1 LIAPLVQKYQT
12 LVHSRVGTASAIL
25 HEEIAIIVAFT
36 RLNLSRQFLVASF
49 PILIVGML
57 VIGAWVGQTIERG
70 VVNRMGGVTSLYVD
84 SFVAPHLQHLLNTNV
99 LDEADRSALD
109 RLLAETPL
117 GQRIVAFKIW
127 DRSGR
132 VLYSTDAA
140 MTGRTFPIGEGLA
153 EALAGNVH
161 SEISDLSQGE
171 NEFENRKWTRL
182 IETYCPV
189 HADKLGT
196 IIAAAE
202 FYQTTD
208 ELNREIRAAQLQSW
222 LVVAAT
228 MLVMYLLIVGL
239 VRRGSQTIDVQRRQL
254 NDKVTELSALA
265 GQNAQLHGNVR
276 RAAARTTALNE
287 RFLRRISAD
296 LHDGPGQDLAFALM
310 RFETIADICGD
321 CPPRGDGQ
329 HSAGDNFREAR
340 TALPSA
346 LTDLRSISLGLQ
358 LPEIDRLRS
367 DEIAARAVRDFEE
380 KTGAKVTLTT
390 ARDQTET
397 SWSVKITLYRLIQE
411 ALSNGFRHGGGCD
424 LRVDVG
430 KDDGRLILTVSD
442 SGVGFDPR
450 KATTKEHLG
459 LEGMRER
466 VEILGGS
473 FLLETAPGHGTMIRV
488 SLPIQLPRTGNE

>member
-1 LIAPLVQKYQT
+1 M
-12 LVHSRVGTASAIL
+12 
-25 HEEIAIIVAFT
+25 VAYT

-57 VIGAWVGQTIERG
+57 VIGSWVGQTIEHG

-84 SFVAPHLQHLLNTNV
+84 SFVAPHLQQLLNTDV
-99 LDEADRSALD
+99 LNEAHRSALD
-109 RLLAETPL
+109 ALLTDTPL

-127 DRSGR
+127 SRTGR
-132 VLYSTDAA
+132 ILYSTDATI
-140 MTGRTFPIGEGLA
+140 TGRTFPIGEGLA

-171 NEFENRKWTRL
+171 NELENRKWSRL

-196 IIAAAE
+196 VLAVAE

-208 ELNREIRAAQLQSW
+208 ELDREIRAAQRHSW

-228 MLVMYLLIVGL
+228 MLVMYLLIFGL

-265 GQNAQLHGNVR
+265 GQNAQLHSNVR

-296 LHDGPGQDLAFALM
+296 LHDGPGQDLSLALM
-310 RFETIADICGD
+310 RFEAIADICSN
-321 CPPRGDGQ
+321 CPPRGEGQ
-329 HSAGDNFREAR
+329 HSPGDNFREAR
-340 TALPSA
+340 TALQSA

-358 LPEIDRLRS
+358 LPEIDRLCS
-367 DEIAARAVRDFEE
+367 NEIAARAVRDFEE
-380 KTGAKVTLTT
+380 KTGAKVTLT
-390 ARDQTET
+390 AACDQPET

-411 ALSNGFRHGGGCD
+411 SLANGFRHGGGSD
-424 LRVDVG
+424 QRVDVSNV
-430 KDDGRLILTVSD
+430 DGRLILTVSD
-442 SGVGFDPR
+442 KGVGFDPH
-450 KATTKEHLG
+450 KTNTKEHLG
-459 LEGMRER
+459 LQGMRER

-473 FLLETAPGHGTMIRV
+473 FQLQTAPGQGTVIRV